1 MLCLTDLELHQSPA
15 ACDLAAA
22 AEGGGMD
29 LLLLLVAESKLAAA
43 SVLISA
49 SQLFLRVPANQK

>member
-1 MLCLTDLELHQSPA
+1 MLCMADLELHQSPA

-22 AEGGGMD
+22 EGGGRD
-29 LLLLLVAESKLAAA
+29 LLLQLVAESKLAAA

-49 SQLFLRVPANQK
+49 SQLFLLVPTYQK